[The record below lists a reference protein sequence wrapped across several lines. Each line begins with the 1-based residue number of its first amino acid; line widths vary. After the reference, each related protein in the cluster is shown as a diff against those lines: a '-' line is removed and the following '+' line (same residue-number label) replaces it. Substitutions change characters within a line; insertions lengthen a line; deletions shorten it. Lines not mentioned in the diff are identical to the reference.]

1 MQNSVTVS
9 VHPRVQSNAFTSVR
23 WIMTALKL
31 SIYRWLDSATLS
43 QLAFPDES
51 NPNFPREKF
60 QWDNKAVK
68 CKCKKNENKKEEEE
82 EKFLLIQGSL

>member
-60 QWDNKAVK
+60 QWDNKAVI
-68 CKCKKNENKKEEEE
+68 CKCKKIKIKKR
-82 EKFLLIQGSL
+82 KKKKNSY